1 MNFKQSPGTNLVTV
15 TGTISG
21 LPKGLHGFHVH
32 ENPDI
37 SDNCNNVGPHFNPTK
52 VIIFF
57 FVATALH
64 FLLDLL
70 FYNCIS
76 YLRLR
81 RLISKVE
88 SVAKKEKE

>member
-57 FVATALH
+57 VATALH
-64 FLLDLL
+64 FL
-70 FYNCIS
+70 
-76 YLRLR
+76 
-81 RLISKVE
+81 
-88 SVAKKEKE
+88 